1 MADLAHHLINMVV
14 PYLQSSIPYLADTR
28 VIMAFTA
35 VLHIIFTSLS
45 TKVSFSWNNRNFIT
59 IKFSDP
65 YGPRI
70 LKYIYRNHMDKVKRI
85 KLSTVNAKKDTIA
98 ELRKSISVPYENNT
112 IYISIEENKCADTKS
127 NPDTP
132 PTSGSN
138 TANSDNLAIMFQS
151 YASMKIIKEFI
162 EKIANQYDSDDITE
176 KVIKA
181 HYIRDRTVD
190 KERFVH
196 WVNVDITTNKELKYV
211 FVSDTVQNELIDNIA
226 TFMENE
232 QFYRTRGLPYK
243 KSFLLHGP
251 PGCGKT
257 SVIKAISIQYKL
269 PLFIFN
275 IGSLGN
281 KELVSL
287 LFEINEWIKK
297 GEKYI
302 ILLEDFDRVLE
313 KMTNQRD
320 YYYHNQ
326 DPNNKLTMDSILNF
340 LDGIDESYGRLTFIS
355 ANNINLIT
363 SNEALCRPGRI
374 DHIVKLDCCDREQIK
389 KIIVNC
395 RNEEETDVELSEKD
409 IDDIVAMNVSPARFI
424 NVYNTRQS
432 VWTRE
437 KLFEKLK
444 NTKETREGMKMSS
457 VVNDRCERL
466 NRNMRKHDEDIKLI
480 CSSPKELERKC
491 KSLSKSIQLIRKI
504 KKCKPLSEEIRDID
518 RQILA
523 LKKKRLVREKKK
535 TNAYKKTNKRA
546 KKEENKKLGQKK

>member
-1 MADLAHHLINMVV
+1 MSDLAHHLINMIV

-35 VLHIIFTSLS
+35 VLHIVFTSLS
-45 TKVSFSWNNRNFIT
+45 TKISFSWNNRNFIAV
-59 IKFSDP
+59 KFSDP

-85 KLSTVNAKKDTIA
+85 NLSTVNAKKDTIA
-98 ELRKSISVPYENNT
+98 ELRKSISIPYQNNT
-112 IYISIEENKCADTKS
+112 IYISIEEKGNGINAKIS
-127 NPDTP
+127 PDTP
-132 PTSGSN
+132 PSN
-138 TANSDNLAIMFQS
+138 IDSDSTNTETFVIMFQS

-162 EKIANQYDSDDITE
+162 EKIANDNDSDDITE

-181 HYIRDRTVD
+181 HYIRDRMID

-232 QFYRTRGLPYK
+232 QFYGTRGLPYK

-257 SVIKAISIQYKL
+257 SVIKAISVRYKL

-313 KMTNQRD
+313 KLKIYQP
-320 YYYHNQ
+320 HHQ
-326 DPNNKLTMDSILNF
+326 DNKLTMDSILNF

-355 ANNINLIT
+355 ANNIDSII
-363 SNEALCRPGRI
+363 SNDALCRPGRI
-374 DHIVKLDCCDREQIK
+374 NHMVKLDICDCEQIK

-395 RNEEETDVELSEKD
+395 RNDEKEGEDINDIELNEKD
-409 IDDIVAMNVSPARFI
+409 ISNIVAM
-424 NVYNTRQS
+424 
-432 VWTRE
+432 
-437 KLFEKLK
+437 
-444 NTKETREGMKMSS
+444 M
-457 VVNDRCERL
+457 
-466 NRNMRKHDEDIKLI
+466 
-480 CSSPKELERKC
+480 
-491 KSLSKSIQLIRKI
+491 
-504 KKCKPLSEEIRDID
+504 
-518 RQILA
+518 
-523 LKKKRLVREKKK
+523 KKKEKI
-535 TNAYKKTNKRA
+535 
-546 KKEENKKLGQKK
+546 